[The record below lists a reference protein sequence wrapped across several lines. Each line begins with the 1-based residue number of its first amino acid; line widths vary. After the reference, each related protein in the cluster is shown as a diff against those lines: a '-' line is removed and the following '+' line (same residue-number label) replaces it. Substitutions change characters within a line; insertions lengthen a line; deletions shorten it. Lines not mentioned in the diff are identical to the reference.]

1 MLVYCCH
8 DSLRFCNVPMYVFFI
23 VLVVLGCLFFVL
35 VGFFSGVC
43 NNHFWCDM

>member
-23 VLVVLGCLFFVL
+23 VLVVLGVIIFCASWFF
-35 VGFFSGVC
+35 
-43 NNHFWCDM
+43 FWCL